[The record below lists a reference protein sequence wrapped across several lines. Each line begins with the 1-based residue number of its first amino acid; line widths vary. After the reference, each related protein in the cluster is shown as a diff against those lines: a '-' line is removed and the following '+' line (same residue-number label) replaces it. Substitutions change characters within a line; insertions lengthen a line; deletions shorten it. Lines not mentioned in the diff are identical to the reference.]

1 MLLVQRGAI
10 RRGEITDHAISY
22 ELAYDQEFTSYL
34 LSSAIILSGR
44 VTEWF
49 KEPVLKTG
57 VGQPTEGSNPSPSA
71 KNLWQIT
78 HRHYRH

>member
-1 MLLVQRGAI
+1 M
-10 RRGEITDHAISY
+10 EITDFAISY
-22 ELAYDQEFTSYL
+22 ELAYGKEFASS
-34 LSSAIILSGR
+34 LSGSVIILSGR

-71 KNLWQIT
+71 KNLWLIT
-78 HRHYRH
+78 Y

>member
-1 MLLVQRGAI
+1 MKSINRKTIPAKE
-10 RRGEITDHAISY
+10 R
-22 ELAYDQEFTSYL
+22 TS
-34 LSSAIILSGR
+34 LSGSVIILSGR

-71 KNLWQIT
+71 KNLWLIT
-78 HRHYRH
+78 Y